1 MSPAADEIAR
11 IEHELDILRSRYAIF
26 ERWAKI
32 MKWFSISLAVVVTAA
47 IVGYGIVRDPL
58 VAAVMALVVV
68 VIGGAIYLIRD
79 SSAYRWIYL
88 TRASSADRWIDSVS
102 PSPGWRCGGPK
113 SEAAAIETMI
123 AEREARLAD
132 IRKQHA

>member
-1 MSPAADEIAR
+1 MNRAADETAK

-26 ERWAKI
+26 QRSARI
-32 MKWFSISLAVVVTAA
+32 MKWYIIALAVIAASAGVGYSLA
-47 IVGYGIVRDPL
+47 YDPL
-58 VAAVMALVVV
+58 VAAIIVVV
-68 VIGGAIYLIRD
+68 VAVVGVAF
-79 SSAYRWIYL
+79 YL
-88 TRASSADRWIDSVS
+88 TRGQAPRLIDFT
-102 PSPGWRCGGPK
+102 SPGPDYARI